1 MHPPVPVSPHEDP
14 AVLKKLKKFAKDAL
28 AVPAVRRTYDKT
40 TLGVLQVFGSSRL
53 AATVYSIPGFGTFN
67 REQYGVLAGRRA
79 YYQSL
84 ARSRRSHVELR
95 RNVHR
100 LEKGILME
108 PRRDVFARDYIEETV
123 EFYTKA
129 VRGRGP
135 DTGIDD
141 VELQWAYAV
150 LSEYFSIVRPGE
162 PVVDRARHAFEKLDA
177 PENVVVDRP
186 LFPYPHEQIK
196 RSDVTYDELL
206 ALAHQRRSVRW
217 FQDRPVPRELIDK
230 ALVVGREAPTACN
243 RLPYEFLVFDDA
255 EAVAKV
261 ASIPFGAGGY
271 AHQVPTIIVVKGRFD
286 SYFSPRDRHVP
297 YVDASLAAMG
307 FMLALETLGLA
318 SSVINWP
325 DFEPLELKMQKTLGL
340 APYERVI
347 FLIAVGYPRPDAL
360 VASSPKKSLDVLRSF
375 NALAD

>member
-1 MHPPVPVSPHEDP
+1 M
-14 AVLKKLKKFAKDAL
+14 LKKLKKFAKDAL
-28 AVPAVRRTYDKT
+28 AVPQVRRAYERT
-40 TLGVLQVFGSSRL
+40 TLGVLEVFGSNRP
-53 AATVYSIPGFGTFN
+53 AATAYSVLGLGTFN
-67 REQYGVLAGRRA
+67 REQYGILAGRRA
-79 YYQSL
+79 YYRNLSR
-84 ARSRRSHVELR
+84 ARHSHVELR

-108 PRRDVFARDYIEETV
+108 PRREVFARDYIEETV
-123 EFYTKA
+123 DFYGRA

-135 DTGIDD
+135 GTGIDD
-141 VELQWAYAV
+141 VELRWADAV
-150 LSEYFSIVRPGE
+150 LAEYFSVVAPGE
-162 PVVDRARHAFEKLDA
+162 PVVDRARAAYEALPKPDG
-177 PENVVVDRP
+177 VVVDRP
-186 LFPYPHEQIK
+186 LFPYAQSDIK
-196 RSDVTYDELL
+196 RSDVSYDDLL

-217 FQDRPVPRELIDK
+217 FEDRPVPRELIDK

-255 EAVAKV
+255 DAVQKV

-271 AHQVPTIIVVKGRFD
+271 GHQIPTVIVVKGRFD

-307 FMLALETLGLA
+307 FMLALETLGLS

-325 DFEPLELKMQKTLGL
+325 DFEPLEMKMQKTLGL
-340 APYERVI
+340 APYERVV

-360 VASSPKKSLDVLRSF
+360 VASSPKKSLDVMRSF
-375 NALAD
+375 NALAE